1 MAVTQEEVDL
11 LQWFHSIDFG
21 NGVVSRG
28 AKSLS
33 LLARQADVA
42 FKHGVAG
49 KSVLDIGT
57 WDGAM
62 SFEAERRGASR
73 VLATDSFA
81 WARSGMN
88 RKPSFDLAKR
98 YLGARVDEKVIDVF
112 ELTPQNVGTFD
123 VVLFLGVLYHLKEP
137 LRGLE
142 HVAPLTHDLLVVD
155 TETMLDTMDSPVMT
169 FFPGREL
176 NNDPTN
182 WWAPNIKCVLSM
194 LNVAGFRKVEYT
206 NNPVWSGPVNDKKG
220 RYVFHA
226 WK

>member
-1 MAVTQEEVDL
+1 MAVTQKEVDSVE
-11 LQWFHSIDFG
+11 WFHSIDFG
-21 NGVVSRG
+21 NGVVSKG

-33 LLARQADVA
+33 LLERQADVA
-42 FKHGVAG
+42 FKHGMAG

-62 SFEAERRGASR
+62 SFEAERRGAAR
-73 VLATDSFA
+73 VLAVDSFV
-81 WARSGMN
+81 WDRNGMN
-88 RKPSFDLAKR
+88 RKPSFDMAKL
-98 YLGARVDEKVIDVF
+98 YLQSRIDEKVIDLF
-112 ELTPQNVGTFD
+112 ELTSRTLGTFD

-137 LRGLE
+137 LRALE
-142 HVAPLTHDLLVVD
+142 HVAGLTHDLLVVD

-182 WWAPNIKCVLSM
+182 WWAPNIKCVLAM
-194 LNVAGFRKVEYT
+194 LNVAGFKRVEYT
-206 NNPVWSGPVNDKKG
+206 NNPVWNEPVNDKKG
-220 RYVFHA
+220 RHVFHA